1 MLKIIFAALVLL
13 HGLIHLMGFAKAF
26 KLAQISQLVQPISKP
41 VGAIWGLAAV
51 LFLVAAVLVFIKT
64 ESWWCWAIPALVL
77 SQILIFTN
85 WQDAKFGTVANIIVA
100 VGIVTGYG
108 NWNLKKLV
116 TSELQPFLTHQKTD
130 SSPISDDKIAALP
143 PIVQTWLRRS
153 NVVGKAP
160 IGKVHLHQIGEMRT
174 TPEGK
179 WMLVKAEQWFTVTP
193 PGFLWL
199 ADVHM
204 MPMVRLVGRDKY
216 VDGHGH
222 MLIKAAS
229 LLPVADSKGM
239 EIDQGSM
246 LRFLGETVWF
256 PSAAVESFITWEEI
270 DATSARA
277 TMTYGDMIASGIFRF
292 TPEGDML
299 SFEANR
305 YYERN
310 GNSTLEPWLIET
322 KAWKV
327 FGGVRIPAVFEVT
340 WKLKE
345 GDFTWYKLEI
355 TDLNYDE

>member
-1 MLKIIFAALVLL
+1 M
-13 HGLIHLMGFAKAF
+13 
-26 KLAQISQLVQPISKP
+26 
-41 VGAIWGLAAV
+41 WGMTAM
-51 LFLVAAVLVFIKT
+51 LFLVASVLVFIKK
-64 ESWWCWAIPALVL
+64 ESWWYWAIPALTL

-100 VGIVTGYG
+100 VGIVVGYG
-108 NWNLKKLV
+108 NWSLNKLV
-116 TSELQPFLTHQKTD
+116 TSELEPFLSHQKKD
-130 SSPISDDKIAALP
+130 ASPITDDNIATLP

-179 WMLVKAEQWFTVTP
+179 WMLVKAEQWFTVNP
-193 PGFLWL
+193 AGFLWL

-256 PSAAVESFITWEEI
+256 PSAALESYLTWEEI
-270 DATSARA
+270 DETSARA
-277 TMTYGDMIASGIFRF
+277 TMTYGDISASGIFRF

-310 GNSTLEPWLIET
+310 GSSTLEPWLIEA

-327 FGGVRIPAVFEVT
+327 FDGVRIPVVFEVT

-345 GDFTWYKLEI
+345 GDFTWFKLEI